1 MVVAA
6 GEDLV
11 GGGGEAGLAVAGGDV
26 AAALHETVDDVV
38 AFPGGGRGEADTGGA
53 LGDEVGEDGVD
64 AGHGLA
70 AAGQAVPGAVAAKG
84 IHGHAEW
91 EQGKGDE

>member
-26 AAALHETVDDVV
+26 AAALRETVDDVV
-38 AFPGGGRGEADTGGA
+38 GFPGGGRGEAAAGGA

-64 AGHGLA
+64 ACHGLA
-70 AAGQAVPGAVAAKG
+70 VAGQAVP
-84 IHGHAEW
+84 
-91 EQGKGDE
+91 